1 MSLTRDLARLHS
13 DSDGNLILANNLT
26 VDTNTLKVDAANNK
40 VGIGTD
46 TPADHLEIKTANPA
60 LKITDTAN
68 SNNNI
73 RITQGTNS
81 YITASNNFYMGVNGN
96 SDVFNIIDD
105 DVLVGKTA
113 ADGSTTGHELRSG
126 SFAIHTRPSNP
137 SLYARRMTDDGP
149 VVIIQDQN
157 GDVGKIGVDGGSM
170 YAGGG
175 DVGLGYYQVADA
187 IVPVDAGS
195 GALRNNAIDLGL
207 TSARYKDVH
216 VGNAV
221 KTSSAQF
228 NSGGTYTPDPFTD
241 RNDNYWESYRTCLGF
256 FAPGAGHPYLHIK
269 TNLPDN
275 TNKMVKFEWN
285 GFTYSGTNT
294 HTSVTFYTYHATNSP
309 YNPIKHNWGNG
320 DGIPNYYYSSDNY
333 VVIVITAS
341 GSYTGGFLYV
351 QSGRSHMYT
360 GADVITAS
368 NSNATSGVY

>member
-13 DSDGNLILANNLT
+13 DSDG
-26 VDTNTLKVDAANNK
+26 K

-68 SNNNI
+68 SNNNV
-73 RITQGTNS
+73 RISQGTNS

-113 ADGSTTGHELRSG
+113 ADGSTAGHELRTG
-126 SFAIHTRPSNP
+126 SFAIHTRTSNP

-149 VVIIQDQN
+149 VMMIQDNN
-157 GDVGKIGVDGGSM
+157 GDVGKLGTQ
-170 YAGGG
+170 GG
-175 DVGLGYYQVADA
+175 DITIDGPSEHTGLRFEASD
-187 IVPVDAGS
+187 ITPRHN
-195 GALRNNAIDLGL
+195 GAASNNYTSLG
-207 TSARYKDVH
+207 TSSNRFKDVH

-221 KTSSAQF
+221 KTSAAQF
-228 NSGGTYTPDPFTD
+228 NSAGTYTPDPFTN
-241 RNDNYWESYRTCLGF
+241 RNDNYFESYRTCLGF
-256 FAPGAGHPYLHIK
+256 FAPGAGQNYIHLK

-275 TNKMVKFEWN
+275 GNKMVKFEWN
-285 GFTYSGTNT
+285 GFTYSGVNS
-294 HTSVTFYTYHATNSP
+294 HNSVTFYTYSGTNSP
-309 YNPIKHNWGNG
+309 YNPIYQSWGNG
-320 DGIPNYYYSSDNY
+320 HGIVNLYYSSDNY
-333 VVIVITAS
+333 VVVVCQAS

-351 QSGRSHMYT
+351 QSGRSHIWYSPDIT
-360 GADVITAS
+360 TAS

>member
-126 SFAIHTRPSNP
+126 SFAIHT
-137 SLYARRMTDDGP
+137 
-149 VVIIQDQN
+149 
-157 GDVGKIGVDGGSM
+157 
-170 YAGGG
+170 
-175 DVGLGYYQVADA
+175 
-187 IVPVDAGS
+187 
-195 GALRNNAIDLGL
+195 
-207 TSARYKDVH
+207 
-216 VGNAV
+216 
-221 KTSSAQF
+221 
-228 NSGGTYTPDPFTD
+228 
-241 RNDNYWESYRTCLGF
+241 
-256 FAPGAGHPYLHIK
+256 
-269 TNLPDN
+269 
-275 TNKMVKFEWN
+275 
-285 GFTYSGTNT
+285 
-294 HTSVTFYTYHATNSP
+294 
-309 YNPIKHNWGNG
+309 
-320 DGIPNYYYSSDNY
+320 
-333 VVIVITAS
+333 
-341 GSYTGGFLYV
+341 
-351 QSGRSHMYT
+351 
-360 GADVITAS
+360 
-368 NSNATSGVY
+368 